1 MAIVMK
7 SQELI
12 NKVRDIAINYK
23 TLYVYGCFGS
33 PMNDTNKYRYTHNYA
48 YNEQPDRASKIWN
61 ASWDTFGFD
70 CVNLIKGVLWGWYGN
85 PNLTY
90 GGAVYGSN
98 GVPDTNAN
106 GMFWDYCYDQ
116 SDDFSNITPGE
127 FVWLEGHIG
136 VYIGDGFVVE
146 CSPIWNDGVMITYL
160 GNWGSKEGYAP
171 RTWSSHGKSKFIDYT
186 QEPTP
191 QPTPTPTP
199 VPVEDKYINIPD
211 WIEER
216 AIFTLDTKEWFAC
229 IKPKKF
235 GGLSYKIYSFVD
247 NGYYAEIETC
257 DFGRCLIRVTEAT
270 PITSQPLYEH
280 GNY

>member
-1 MAIVMK
+1 MK
-7 SQELI
+7 VQELI

-23 TLYVYGCFGS
+23 TLYVYGCFGA
-33 PMNDTNKYRYTHNYA
+33 PLNDTNKYRYTHNCE
-48 YNEQPDRASKIWN
+48 YNEQPERASKIWN
-61 ASWDTFGFD
+61 ASWNTFGFD
-70 CVNLIKGVLWGWYGN
+70 CVNLIKGVLWGWYGD

-90 GGAVYGSN
+90 GGAEYATN

-106 GMFWDYCYDQ
+106 GMFWDYCYNQ
-116 SDDFSNITPGE
+116 SNDFSNIIPGE
-127 FVWLEGHIG
+127 FVWMDGHIG
-136 VYIGDGFVVE
+136 VYIGDGYVVE

-160 GNWGSKEGYAP
+160 GNWGSKDGYAS
-171 RTWSSHGKSKFIDYT
+171 REWTSHGKSKFIDYT
-186 QEPTP
+186 EEPAP

-199 VPVEDKYINIPD
+199 VDDKYINIPD

-216 AIFTLDTKEWFAC
+216 AIFKIDTKEWFAC

-235 GGLSYKIYSFVD
+235 GGLSYKIYSIVD

-257 DFGRCLIRVTEAT
+257 DFGRCLIRVTDST
-270 PITSQPLYEH
+270 PITNVPTYEH

>member
-1 MAIVMK
+1 MK
-7 SQELI
+7 VQDLI

-33 PMNDTNKYRYTHNYA
+33 PLNDSNKYRYTHNYA
-48 YNEQPDRASKIWN
+48 YNEQPERANKIWN

-70 CVNLIKGVLWGWYGN
+70 CVNLIKGVLWGWCGD

-90 GGAVYGSN
+90 GGAEYGTN

-106 GMFWDYCYDQ
+106 GMFWDYCYEQ
-116 SDDFSNITPGE
+116 SDDFSNIIPGE
-127 FVWLEGHIG
+127 FVWMEGHIG
-136 VYIGDGFVVE
+136 VYIGDGYVVE

-160 GNWGSKEGYAP
+160 GKWGSKDGYAS
-171 RTWSSHGKSKFIDYT
+171 REWSSHGKSKFIDYT

-191 QPTPTPTP
+191 EPTPQP
-199 VPVEDKYINIPD
+199 VPIENKYINIPD

-216 AIFTLDTKEWFAC
+216 AIFKIDTKEWFAC

-247 NGYYAEIETC
+247 NGYYAEIETR
-257 DFGRCLIRVTEAT
+257 DFGRCLVRVTEST
-270 PITSQPLYEH
+270 PITNVPTYKH